1 MVILSH
7 PTGNQFV
14 RYTASGL
21 IQAQML
27 QSFYT
32 SIACFENDFLY
43 KIGRFSKLAELRKRV
58 FDSDLKPFT
67 NTNPY
72 HELMRQL
79 SMKMN
84 WESLIKHEFGKFS
97 VDGVYS
103 NHDNWVSKK
112 LFQQQGYV
120 AKAIYAYEDAALR
133 SFIKS
138 KQVGL
143 TNFYDL
149 SIGYW
154 QMGSKIL
161 AIEKERQPLYAS
173 TLTGLLNSENKLAK
187 KDEELALAD
196 HIIVASNFTKDT
208 LNLYPNTLN
217 KVTVIPYGFPEVT
230 TRNPFKEKTSKPLKL
245 LFVGGLTQRKGIA
258 EVFETAN
265 YFGKHTELTI
275 IGRKTSN
282 ECKELDNNLKNYTWI
297 PSLPHNEILAQMQQ
311 HDILLFPSLFEGF
324 GMVISEAMS
333 QGMPVITTNH
343 TAGKDFIIHGKN
355 GWIVEPGDSNAMI
368 QVIQNIIDN
377 REQLEQIK
385 INAQNTAKERPWH
398 KYASELALFIKQN
411 LSNE

>member
-14 RYTASGL
+14 RYAASGL

-97 VDGVYS
+97 IDGVYA
-103 NHDNWVSKK
+103 NHDYWVSKK
-112 LFQQQGYV
+112 IRQQQFNG
-120 AKAIYAYEDAALR
+120 AKAIYAYEDAAIQ

-138 KQVGL
+138 KQIGL

-154 QMGSKIL
+154 RMGSQIL

-173 TLTGLLNSENKLAK
+173 TLTGLLNSDNKLAK

-196 HIIVASNFTKDT
+196 NIIVASSFTKNT
-208 LNLYPNTLN
+208 LNLYPNSLN
-217 KVTVIPYGFPEVT
+217 KVTVIPYGFPEVEA
-230 TRNPFKEKTSKPLKL
+230 RNPFKEKTNKPLKL

-282 ECKELDNNLKNYTWI
+282 ECKELDNNLKKYNWI
-297 PSLPHNEILAQMQQ
+297 PSLPHHDILEQMRQ

-343 TAGKDFIIHGKN
+343 TAGKDFITHGEN
-355 GWIVEPGDSNAMI
+355 GWIVEPGNSNAMI
-368 QVIQNIIDN
+368 HVIQNIIDN

-398 KYASELALFIKQN
+398 KYATELALFVKQN
-411 LSNE
+411 LGND

>member
-21 IQAQML
+21 IQAQIL

-43 KIGRFSKLAELRKRV
+43 QIGRFSKLAELRKRV
-58 FDSDLKPFT
+58 FYTDLKPFT

-103 NHDNWVSKK
+103 NHDYWVSKK
-112 LFQQQGYV
+112 LFQQQRKG
-120 AKAIYAYEDAALR
+120 AKAIYAYEDAALQ

-154 QMGSKIL
+154 RMGSQVL

-173 TLTGLLNSENKLAK
+173 TLTGLLNSENKLVR

-196 HIIVASNFTKDT
+196 NIIVASSFTKDT
-208 LNLYPNTLN
+208 LNLYPNSLN

-230 TRNPFKEKTSKPLKL
+230 TRNPFKEKTNKPLKL

-265 YFGKHTELTI
+265 YFGKHIELTI
-275 IGRKTSN
+275 IGHKTSN

-343 TAGKDFIIHGKN
+343 TAGKDFIIHEKN

-368 QVIQNIIDN
+368 QVIQNMIDN

-398 KYASELALFIKQN
+398 KYATELASFVNQN